1 MLPKEILR
9 RVVVS
14 ATILMV
20 AFADMGR
27 KVNLSRLVDITGK
40 TSLAPTIGTHCLA
53 APDLQEFQ
61 FSVLSVLQELA
72 IFSTSKLKN

>member
-1 MLPKEILR
+1 MLPKEILW

-27 KVNLSRLVDITGK
+27 KVNLSRLVDITGE
-40 TSLAPTIGTHCLA
+40 TSLAPAFGTYCLA
-53 APDLQEFQ
+53 APM
-61 FSVLSVLQELA
+61 
-72 IFSTSKLKN
+72 IFFKMKAVVVHDNF